1 MYPVLGDQDFSP
13 PGQARPQADPLYLAA
28 AELWQTW
35 LPPKAID
42 TFKLGQLL
50 YSEANL
56 IMEEAYTRL

>member
-13 PGQARPQADPLYLAA
+13 PGQARPQGDPLYLAA

-42 TFKLGQLL
+42 TFKLGQSATEL
-50 YSEANL
+50 ETNL
-56 IMEEAYTRL
+56 RDD

>member
-50 YSEANL
+50 SARC
-56 IMEEAYTRL
+56 IQRLT